1 MIPRLPEEDEGEFY
15 RLLPEGVYDGAEN
28 TLGASHFYIKND
40 HFTKTGSGQ
49 THRKVPG
56 IKRRRSSSAGWDG
69 EGDPIGA
76 KQGLGG
82 LDGNRQY
89 PRGYIPEGTQPGAG
103 STPMHLVEVEAHIKA
118 VTERNNICVSLS
130 YHTTG
135 REILHVCQVSDC
147 PGSVRFFSIS
157 FLLLSLPASIWI
169 CSVVFCSILLIFTF
183 PCQQLSPHA
192 GRFVLAFCLSVFA
205 FLLFLGLLCRTRPR
219 CWRWSIAAATSPA
232 TRSDRALAAVA
243 AATPLPGDMS
253 TAVRWRSCQRCGA
266 SRRYDKNGFFST
278 HFLFRY
284 K

>member
-15 RLLPEGVYDGAEN
+15 RLLPEGVYDGAQN
-28 TLGASHFYIKND
+28 APLGASHFYIKND

-147 PGSVRFFSIS
+147 PGSVRFFPIS
-157 FLLLSLPASIWI
+157 LSFFYLY
-169 CSVVFCSILLIFTF
+169 
-183 PCQQLSPHA
+183 
-192 GRFVLAFCLSVFA
+192 
-205 FLLFLGLLCRTRPR
+205 
-219 CWRWSIAAATSPA
+219 
-232 TRSDRALAAVA
+232 
-243 AATPLPGDMS
+243 PLPFGS
-253 TAVRWRSCQRCGA
+253 VLSFSVRFC
-266 SRRYDKNGFFST
+266 
-278 HFLFRY
+278 
-284 K
+284 